1 MFQVP
6 FEDVRISK
14 DQIPALKEAGKILY
28 GNQVPTL
35 EVDGKVVAQTGAI
48 ARYCGKQGGF
58 YPRDDDLAAAKIDE
72 IIDTATDITMAIGR
86 TFGMADA
93 EKMAARAVLGKE
105 TLPMYLKALE
115 KIMTDNGSTGL
126 TFIKF
131 VLSKFSIL
139 MINAGFYVGS
149 SLTIAD
155 LAMYRLVGWISGG
168 VLDGLPTNLVDSYP
182 QIKANVEATKS
193 NEKVKAY
200 LAEKYPG
207 K

>member
-1 MFQVP
+1 
-6 FEDVRISK
+6 
-14 DQIPALKEAGKILY
+14 
-28 GNQVPTL
+28 
-35 EVDGKVVAQTGAI
+35 
-48 ARYCGKQGGF
+48 
-58 YPRDDDLAAAKIDE
+58 
-72 IIDTATDITMAIGR
+72 
-86 TFGMADA
+86 
-93 EKMAARAVLGKE
+93 
-105 TLPMYLKALE
+105 
-115 KIMTDNGSTGL
+115 
-126 TFIKF
+126 
-131 VLSKFSIL
+131 

-182 QIKANVEATKS
+182 QIKANVEATKN

>member
-1 MFQVP
+1 
-6 FEDVRISK
+6 
-14 DQIPALKEAGKILY
+14 
-28 GNQVPTL
+28 
-35 EVDGKVVAQTGAI
+35 
-48 ARYCGKQGGF
+48 
-58 YPRDDDLAAAKIDE
+58 
-72 IIDTATDITMAIGR
+72 
-86 TFGMADA
+86 
-93 EKMAARAVLGKE
+93 
-105 TLPMYLKALE
+105 
-115 KIMTDNGSTGL
+115 
-126 TFIKF
+126 
-131 VLSKFSIL
+131 

-168 VLDGLPTNLVDSYP
+168 VLDGLPTDLVDSYP

>member
-1 MFQVP
+1 M
-6 FEDVRISK
+6 
-14 DQIPALKEAGKILY
+14 
-28 GNQVPTL
+28 
-35 EVDGKVVAQTGAI
+35 
-48 ARYCGKQGGF
+48 
-58 YPRDDDLAAAKIDE
+58 
-72 IIDTATDITMAIGR
+72 M
-86 TFGMADA
+86 
-93 EKMAARAVLGKE
+93 
-105 TLPMYLKALE
+105 
-115 KIMTDNGSTGL
+115 
-126 TFIKF
+126 
-131 VLSKFSIL
+131 
-139 MINAGFYVGS
+139 NAGFYVGS

>member
-1 MFQVP
+1 
-6 FEDVRISK
+6 
-14 DQIPALKEAGKILY
+14 
-28 GNQVPTL
+28 
-35 EVDGKVVAQTGAI
+35 
-48 ARYCGKQGGF
+48 
-58 YPRDDDLAAAKIDE
+58 
-72 IIDTATDITMAIGR
+72 
-86 TFGMADA
+86 
-93 EKMAARAVLGKE
+93 
-105 TLPMYLKALE
+105 
-115 KIMTDNGSTGL
+115 
-126 TFIKF
+126 
-131 VLSKFSIL
+131 

-168 VLDGLPTNLVDSYP
+168 VLDGLPTNLVESYP

>member
-1 MFQVP
+1 
-6 FEDVRISK
+6 
-14 DQIPALKEAGKILY
+14 
-28 GNQVPTL
+28 
-35 EVDGKVVAQTGAI
+35 
-48 ARYCGKQGGF
+48 
-58 YPRDDDLAAAKIDE
+58 
-72 IIDTATDITMAIGR
+72 
-86 TFGMADA
+86 
-93 EKMAARAVLGKE
+93 
-105 TLPMYLKALE
+105 
-115 KIMTDNGSTGL
+115 
-126 TFIKF
+126 
-131 VLSKFSIL
+131 

-182 QIKANVEATKS
+182 QIKANAEATKS

>member
-1 MFQVP
+1 
-6 FEDVRISK
+6 
-14 DQIPALKEAGKILY
+14 
-28 GNQVPTL
+28 
-35 EVDGKVVAQTGAI
+35 
-48 ARYCGKQGGF
+48 
-58 YPRDDDLAAAKIDE
+58 
-72 IIDTATDITMAIGR
+72 
-86 TFGMADA
+86 
-93 EKMAARAVLGKE
+93 
-105 TLPMYLKALE
+105 
-115 KIMTDNGSTGL
+115 
-126 TFIKF
+126 
-131 VLSKFSIL
+131 

-200 LAEKYPG
+200 LVEKYPG

>member
-1 MFQVP
+1 
-6 FEDVRISK
+6 
-14 DQIPALKEAGKILY
+14 
-28 GNQVPTL
+28 
-35 EVDGKVVAQTGAI
+35 
-48 ARYCGKQGGF
+48 
-58 YPRDDDLAAAKIDE
+58 
-72 IIDTATDITMAIGR
+72 
-86 TFGMADA
+86 
-93 EKMAARAVLGKE
+93 
-105 TLPMYLKALE
+105 
-115 KIMTDNGSTGL
+115 
-126 TFIKF
+126 
-131 VLSKFSIL
+131 

-149 SLTIAD
+149 SMTIAD

>member
-1 MFQVP
+1 
-6 FEDVRISK
+6 
-14 DQIPALKEAGKILY
+14 
-28 GNQVPTL
+28 
-35 EVDGKVVAQTGAI
+35 
-48 ARYCGKQGGF
+48 
-58 YPRDDDLAAAKIDE
+58 
-72 IIDTATDITMAIGR
+72 
-86 TFGMADA
+86 
-93 EKMAARAVLGKE
+93 
-105 TLPMYLKALE
+105 
-115 KIMTDNGSTGL
+115 
-126 TFIKF
+126 
-131 VLSKFSIL
+131 

>member
-1 MFQVP
+1 M
-6 FEDVRISK
+6 
-14 DQIPALKEAGKILY
+14 
-28 GNQVPTL
+28 
-35 EVDGKVVAQTGAI
+35 
-48 ARYCGKQGGF
+48 
-58 YPRDDDLAAAKIDE
+58 
-72 IIDTATDITMAIGR
+72 
-86 TFGMADA
+86 
-93 EKMAARAVLGKE
+93 
-105 TLPMYLKALE
+105 
-115 KIMTDNGSTGL
+115 
-126 TFIKF
+126 
-131 VLSKFSIL
+131 
-139 MINAGFYVGS
+139 NAGFYVGS